1 MARRS
6 KLWVYYSSMNVKIL
20 EILLKRGFIAGF
32 RLVSNRRIQVFLKL
46 VTVSMELLLH
56 LQRGSLSGRRKY
68 VSLSQLFLW
77 RRLGK
82 KLVILSTAKLGVID
96 LEEAC
101 LNRCSGELLLLHK
114 RSL

>member
-1 MARRS
+1 
-6 KLWVYYSSMNVKIL
+6 VV
-20 EILLKRGFIAGF
+20 FIAGF

-56 LQRGSLSGRRKY
+56 FLQRGSLSGRRKY

-101 LNRCSGELLLLHK
+101 FESMFW
-114 RSL
+114 